1 MSESVSLN
9 VNGMKCGGCETTV
22 KDKLM
27 GVDGIISAA
36 ADHKERKVKVE
47 FESDKVSLDS
57 IRDVIAEAGFSVE

>member
-27 GVDGIISAA
+27 GVDGVISVA
-36 ADHKERKVKVE
+36 ADHKGKKVDVD
-47 FESDKVSLDS
+47 FESAKVSLDK
-57 IRDVIAEAGFSVE
+57 IRDAIGEAGFSVE

>member
-27 GVDGIISAA
+27 VVDGVISVT
-36 ADHKERKVKVE
+36 ADHKGKKVEVE
-47 FESDKVSLDS
+47 FESEKVSLDS

>member
-27 GVDGIISAA
+27 VVDGVISVT
-36 ADHKERKVKVE
+36 ADHKGKKVEVE
-47 FESDKVSLDS
+47 FESEKVSLDS
-57 IRDVIAEAGFSVE
+57 IRDVIAEAGFSVA

>member
-27 GVDGIISAA
+27 VVDGVISAA
-36 ADHKERKVKVE
+36 ADHKGKKVEVE
-47 FESDKVSLDS
+47 FESEKVSLDS